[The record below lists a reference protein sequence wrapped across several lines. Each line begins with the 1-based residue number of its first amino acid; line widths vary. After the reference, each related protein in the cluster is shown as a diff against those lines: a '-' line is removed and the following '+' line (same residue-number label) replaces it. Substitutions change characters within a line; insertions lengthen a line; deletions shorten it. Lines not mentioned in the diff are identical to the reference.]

1 MDIRAYN
8 KKLGFFVGCPHSSE
22 ALLSIIV
29 ISFFLALQPVKVVIN
44 ILLLK
49 TRILI
54 YINGKT
60 Q

>member
-22 ALLSIIV
+22 ALL
-29 ISFFLALQPVKVVIN
+29 KVVID

-54 YINGKT
+54 YISGKT

>member
-8 KKLGFFVGCPHSSE
+8 KKLGFFVRCPHSSE
-22 ALLSIIV
+22 ALLSIV
-29 ISFFLALQPVKVVIN
+29 ISFFLVLQPVKVVID

-54 YINGKT
+54 YISGKT